1 MIITEKCVGCRQCRP
16 YCPVNAIGAASDGW
30 RSVIDLE
37 KCVECGTCLRS
48 NVCPV
53 NAIEAQDLVYPR
65 SLRSQFSDVTSPHK
79 STGVLGRGT
88 EEMKTNDVTGRLK
101 LGRVNVSVELGRPG
115 VSASLRDVEVIAQAL
130 AAFGVRFQ
138 KENPVTSLMIDE
150 SQGTLR
156 PEVLGERVLS
166 ALIEFDIEESRVP
179 ALAAVLKASAGQVDT
194 VFSVGLAAP
203 LRPDESEARLF
214 QILRDHDVWHRPNG
228 KTNVGLGRPFQEA
241 QE

>member
-130 AAFGVRFQ
+130 AA
-138 KENPVTSLMIDE
+138 
-150 SQGTLR
+150 
-156 PEVLGERVLS
+156 
-166 ALIEFDIEESRVP
+166 
-179 ALAAVLKASAGQVDT
+179 VLKASAGQVDT